1 MITHERQSVLSSEI
15 SAAHSQE
22 GLFLALRRVTHEFSL
37 QHVTLLSLNN
47 PDEKLLSRMIVQ
59 SSVPEPY
66 FAEFDR
72 KRLLDKCAPADI
84 IMQTKLPFCWSIG
97 DPLPSRPF
105 TIDSGIEDLQ
115 RRYGLITS
123 VAMKL
128 YSLEGERFVMRFDG
142 ARPRL
147 TQVELNE
154 IGMITLHAFDMFE
167 KIRRNARKAT
177 PSPLTV
183 RELEVVRWTAQGK
196 TSAEI
201 GQILTLSD
209 HTVNAYMTNAI
220 KKLDC
225 VNRTQLVAKALRL
238 RLIA

>member
-1 MITHERQSVLSSEI
+1 MITLERQSVLSSEI
-15 SAAHSQE
+15 SAVRSQE
-22 GLFLALRRVTHEFSL
+22 GLFAALRRVTHEFSL
-37 QHVTLLSLNN
+37 QHVTLLSMNN
-47 PDEKLLSRMIVQ
+47 PDEELLSRMVVET
-59 SSVPEPY
+59 SVPDAF

-72 KRLLDKCAPADI
+72 KRLLRKCPI
-84 IMQTKLPFCWSIG
+84 GSFIEQSKLPFCWSIG
-97 DPLPSRPF
+97 DAPQSRTF
-105 TIDSGIEDLQ
+105 DIDPATEDLQ
-115 RRYGLITS
+115 RRYTLITS
-123 VAMKL
+123 VVMTL
-128 YSLEGERFVMRFDG
+128 HSLEGERFIMRFDG

-154 IGMITLHAFDMFE
+154 IGMITLHAFDVFDR
-167 KIRRNARKAT
+167 IRRSERKAA
-177 PSPLTV
+177 PAPLTT

-201 GQILTLSD
+201 GQILALSD

>member
-1 MITHERQSVLSSEI
+1 MTLQ
-15 SAAHSQE
+15 
-22 GLFLALRRVTHEFSL
+22 RVAHEFSL

-59 SSVPEPY
+59 SSIAEPY

-72 KRLLDKCAPADI
+72 KRLLEKCTLADVI
-84 IMQTKLPFCWSIG
+84 VESKLPFCWSIG
-97 DPLPSRPF
+97 DPLQSRPF
-105 TIDSGIEDLQ
+105 SVDRAIEDLQ

-123 VAMKL
+123 VAMTL
-128 YSLEGERFVMRFDG
+128 HSLEGERFILRFDG

-147 TQVELNE
+147 TQIELNE
-154 IGMITLHAFDMFE
+154 IGMITLHAFGMFE
-167 KIRRNARKAT
+167 KIRRTERKAT

>member
-1 MITHERQSVLSSEI
+1 M
-15 SAAHSQE
+15 
-22 GLFLALRRVTHEFSL
+22 ALRRVTHEFSL

-47 PDEKLLSRMIVQ
+47 PDEILLSRLVVQ
-59 SSVPEPY
+59 SSIPEQY
-66 FAEFDR
+66 IAEFDR
-72 KRLLDKCAPADI
+72 KRLLEKCALAEI
-84 IMQTKLPFCWSIG
+84 IVQSKLPFCWSIG
-97 DPLPSRPF
+97 DPLHTRPF
-105 TIDSGIEDLQ
+105 IVDSGIEDLQ

-123 VAMKL
+123 VAMTL
-128 YSLEGERFVMRFDG
+128 YSLEGERFIMRYDG

-154 IGMITLHAFDMFE
+154 IGMISLHAFDMFE
-167 KIRRNARKAT
+167 KIRRNERKAA
-177 PSPLTV
+177 PSPLTT

>member
-37 QHVTLLSLNN
+37 QHITLLSLNN

-59 SSVPEPY
+59 SSIPEPY

-72 KRLLDKCAPADI
+72 KRLLEKCALADI
-84 IMQTKLPFCWSIG
+84 IIQSKLPFCWSIG
-97 DPLPSRPF
+97 DPLQSRPF
-105 TIDSGIEDLQ
+105 PVDSAIEDLQ

-123 VAMKL
+123 VAMTL
-128 YSLEGERFVMRFDG
+128 HSLEGERFIMRFDG

-154 IGMITLHAFDMFE
+154 IGMITLHSFDMFE
-167 KIRRNARKAT
+167 KIRRNERKAP

-196 TSAEI
+196 TSVEI

>member
-1 MITHERQSVLSSEI
+1 
-15 SAAHSQE
+15 
-22 GLFLALRRVTHEFSL
+22 
-37 QHVTLLSLNN
+37 
-47 PDEKLLSRMIVQ
+47 MIVE
-59 SSVPEPY
+59 SSVPEAY

-72 KRLLDKCAPADI
+72 KRLLSKCPLSA
-84 IMQTKLPFCWSIG
+84 IMVDSKLPYCWSIG
-97 DPLPSRPF
+97 DPAQSRPSEP
-105 TIDSGIEDLQ
+105 DLVLEELQ
-115 RRYGLITS
+115 RRFGLITS
-123 VAMKL
+123 VAM
-128 YSLEGERFVMRFDG
+128 SLHSLDGERFIMRFDG

-147 TQVELNE
+147 TQIELNE

-167 KIRRNARKAT
+167 KIRRDKRKT
-177 PSPLTV
+177 SPSPLTT

>member
-1 MITHERQSVLSSEI
+1 MITLERQSVLSSEI
-15 SAAHSQE
+15 SEVHSQDD
-22 GLFLALRRVTHEFSL
+22 LFASLRRVCHEFSL
-37 QHVTLLSLNN
+37 RHVTLLCVNN
-47 PDEKLLSRMIVQ
+47 PDEELLSRMVVNTT
-59 SSVPEPY
+59 VPESY

-72 KRLLDKCAPADI
+72 KRLLRNCSIGPV
-84 IMQTKLPFCWSIG
+84 MQHSKLPFCWTIKDTLQSRGFAI
-97 DPLPSRPF
+97 DPQVA
-105 TIDSGIEDLQ
+105 ELQ
-115 RRYGLITS
+115 ERYGLLTS
-123 VAMKL
+123 VVMTL
-128 YSLEGERFVMRFDG
+128 FSLDAERFIMRFDG
-142 ARPRL
+142 TRPRL

-154 IGMITLHAFDMFE
+154 LGMIMLHAFDMFE
-167 KIRRNARKAT
+167 QVKRDARKAA
-177 PSPLTV
+177 PAPLTA

-201 GQILTLSD
+201 GRILSLSD

>member
-22 GLFLALRRVTHEFSL
+22 GLFLTLRRVTYEFSL
-37 QHVTLLSLNN
+37 QHATLLSLNS
-47 PDEKLLSRMIVQ
+47 PDERFLSRMVVE
-59 SSVPEPY
+59 SSVPDAY

-72 KRLLDKCAPADI
+72 KRLLSKCQLANI
-84 IMQTKLPFCWSIG
+84 VINSKLPYCWSIG
-97 DPLPSRPF
+97 DPAASRAFELDPAV
-105 TIDSGIEDLQ
+105 EELQ
-115 RRYGLITS
+115 RRFGIITS
-123 VAMKL
+123 VAMAL
-128 YSLEGERFVMRFDG
+128 HSIEGERFIMRFDG

-147 TQVELNE
+147 TQIELNE

-167 KIRRNARKAT
+167 KIRRNQRKAV
-177 PSPLTV
+177 PSPLTT
-183 RELEVVRWTAQGK
+183 RELEVIRWTAQGK

>member
-1 MITHERQSVLSSEI
+1 M
-15 SAAHSQE
+15 
-22 GLFLALRRVTHEFSL
+22 RRVTHEFSL
-37 QHVTLLSLNN
+37 QHVTLLSVNN

-59 SSVPEPY
+59 SSIPDAY

-72 KRLLDKCAPADI
+72 KHLLEKCAIADI
-84 IMQTKLPFCWSIG
+84 ILQSKLPFCWSIG

-105 TIDSGIEDLQ
+105 AIDSGIEDIQ

-123 VAMKL
+123 VAMTL
-128 YSLEGERFVMRFDG
+128 HSLEGERFILRFDG

-167 KIRRNARKAT
+167 KIRRDQRKTA
-177 PSPLTV
+177 PSPLTT
-183 RELEVVRWTAQGK
+183 RELEVLRWTAQGK